1 LIGLNLAAA
10 GPFCDKSPSDD
21 KWPIGQ
27 ICHHVIISDKRVEE
41 ENQMKRIVLTAIA
54 TAALAASAGSAFAH
68 HSGAM
73 FDAAKEVSLQGTVK
87 EFQYTNPH
95 SWLVVNVPDA
105 SGKVV
110 EWSFEAEGPST
121 LLRAGIKKSSLMPGD
136 KVTVKGH
143 PLKDGRPGAGLMTVV
158 KADGTVLN
166 PRPGAPRPAG

>member
-1 LIGLNLAAA
+1 LE
-10 GPFCDKSPSDD
+10 DYT
-21 KWPIGQ
+21 
-27 ICHHVIISDKRVEE
+27 
-41 ENQMKRIVLTAIA
+41 MKKTVVALGVSALVL
-54 TAALAASAGSAFAH
+54 ASAGAAFAH

-73 FDAAKEVSLQGTVK
+73 FDGTKEVSLQGTVK

-105 SGKVV
+105 SGKVT

-143 PLKDGRPGAGLMTVV
+143 PLKDGRPGANLMNVV
-158 KADGTVLN
+158 KADGTYLS
-166 PRPGAPRPAG
+166 PRGGPPPAAAGAK

>member
-1 LIGLNLAAA
+1 MKKTVMALGVSALLAATA
-10 GPFCDKSPSDD
+10 G
-21 KWPIGQ
+21 
-27 ICHHVIISDKRVEE
+27 
-41 ENQMKRIVLTAIA
+41 A
-54 TAALAASAGSAFAH
+54 AFAH

-73 FDAAKEVSLQGTVK
+73 FDAAKEVSMAGTVK

-105 SGKVV
+105 SGKVT

-143 PLKDGRPGAGLMTVV
+143 PLKDGRPGAGLINVT
-158 KADGTVLN
+158 KADGTVLS
-166 PRPGAPRPAG
+166 PRPGAPAPAAGAAPAAKPAG